1 MCAPRRGH
9 IANVTL
15 VVRLGADATN
25 RHRLQVLH
33 AAKDVCIELKQF
45 ELASKLRDLAHW
57 VENDQL

>member
-1 MCAPRRGH
+1 M
-9 IANVTL
+9 TL